1 MQFNCLKKGGESPP
15 FCVYLL
21 RVPSKDILMNH
32 WILSGCI
39 SLLGFFVHA
48 QTNITLNH
56 NGVDRDVVYY
66 LPTTYS
72 PGQQLPL
79 LIVLHGLTQSGPG
92 IMAITG
98 FNEIAEQNQF
108 IVCYPSGLNAAWNAD
123 MNLTVST
130 ADDKGF
136 IETLAQYFQTN
147 FTTDPLKQ
155 YLCGFSNGGF
165 MSHKMACE
173 SSMCF
178 AAIATVSGNMS
189 DITYANCN
197 PQFTPAVLHIHG
209 TADGVVPYGG
219 GAGTGV
225 SVDQT
230 MEKWRGFLSCDVTPT
245 VLTMP
250 NTSLI
255 DLSSPQRYTYTN
267 CIADLQ
273 HIKVN
278 GGGHQWPGIATL
290 VGGVGTINMD
300 FFSPQVIWNF
310 LSGKACPS
318 NGLSSISDESEI
330 AVYPNPTSGVLNI
343 EKSGLWTF
351 EIIDQR
357 GVVQLLGN
365 QSTEISMDQFTEG
378 IYLLKIVSDDAFVI
392 KRIVKLND

>member
-1 MQFNCLKKGGESPP
+1 MKHWS
-15 FCVYLL
+15 LL
-21 RVPSKDILMNH
+21 I
-32 WILSGCI
+32 CI
-39 SLLGFFVHA
+39 SFLGVFVHA
-48 QTNITLNH
+48 QTNITINH
-56 NGVDRDVVYY
+56 NGVNRDVVYY
-66 LPTTYS
+66 VPTTFS

-98 FNEIAEQNQF
+98 FNEIAEQNNF

-123 MNLTVST
+123 MNVTVST

-136 IETLAQYFQTN
+136 IETLAQYFQN
-147 FTTDPLKQ
+147 NYTTDPLKQ

-178 AAIATVSGNMS
+178 AAIASVSGNMS

-197 PQFTPAVLHIHG
+197 PQFSPAVLHIHG
-209 TADGVVPYGG
+209 TSDAVVPYSG

-230 MEKWRGFLSCDVTPT
+230 MEKWRGFLSCDATPT
-245 VLTMP
+245 VVTMP
-250 NTSLI
+250 NTNLI
-255 DLSSPQRYTYTN
+255 DLSSPQRYTFTN

-273 HIKVN
+273 HIKIT

-300 FFSPQVIWNF
+300 FYSPQVIWDF
-310 LSGKACPS
+310 LNGKACPS
-318 NGLSSISDESEI
+318 SGLSSLGGKNEI
-330 AVYPNPTSGVLNI
+330 VVYPNPTSDVLKI
-343 EKSGLWTF
+343 EKSEPWTF

-357 GVVQLLGN
+357 GVVQLSGN
-365 QSTEISMDQFTEG
+365 HNTEIHMDQFNEG
-378 IYLLKIVSDDAFVI
+378 IYLLKLMDEHTFVVR
-392 KRIVKLND
+392 RIVKLND

>member
-1 MQFNCLKKGGESPP
+1 
-15 FCVYLL
+15 
-21 RVPSKDILMNH
+21 
-32 WILSGCI
+32 
-39 SLLGFFVHA
+39 
-48 QTNITLNH
+48 
-56 NGVDRDVVYY
+56 
-66 LPTTYS
+66 
-72 PGQQLPL
+72 
-79 LIVLHGLTQSGPG
+79 
-92 IMAITG
+92 MAITG

-123 MNLTVST
+123 MNVTVST

-136 IETLAQYFQTN
+136 IETLAQYFQSSY
-147 FTTDPLKQ
+147 TTDPLKQ

-178 AAIATVSGNMS
+178 AAIASVSGNMS

-225 SVDQT
+225 SVDLT
-230 MEKWRGFLSCDVTPT
+230 MEKWRDFLSCDATPEM
-245 VLTMP
+245 VNMP

-300 FFSPQVIWNF
+300 FYSPQVIWDF
-310 LSGKACPS
+310 LNGKSCPS
-318 NGLSSISDESEI
+318 NSLNGMDDENVIS
-330 AVYPNPTSGVLNI
+330 VYPNPTSDALII
-343 EKSGLWTF
+343 EKSGLWNF
-351 EIIDQR
+351 EILDQR
-357 GVVQLLGN
+357 GVVLLSGN
-365 QSTEISMDQFTEG
+365 HSTEIHLDQFIEG
-378 IYLLKIVSDDAFVI
+378 IYLLKIKNEDTFVVR
-392 KRIVKLND
+392 RIVKLND